1 METLK
6 YCKVRRVKSP
16 ARAHATDAGLDWF
29 VPEDLAVEEMQE
41 KDKITNCS
49 PQYCCGQ
56 NGFIDTIVL
65 QPGQS
70 VLIPSGIKVKVPD
83 GYAMIYDNK
92 SGIASKRSL
101 LVGSSVVDIGYEG
114 ICHINL
120 HNVSN
125 EVQTIHAGDK
135 IVQSIMY
142 KIGFHVPEEV
152 PESELYAGSIS
163 DRGSGGFG
171 SSGTK

>member
-6 YCKVRRVKSP
+6 YCKVRDVKSP
-16 ARAHATDAGLDWF
+16 VRAHSTDAGIDWF
-29 VPEDLAVEEMQE
+29 VPNDLTIAEMQE
-41 KDKITNCS
+41 KDKMTGCS
-49 PQYCCGQ
+49 PQYCQ
-56 NGFIDTIVL
+56 NEKGFVDTIIL

-92 SGIASKRSL
+92 SGIACKRNL

-125 EVQTIHAGDK
+125 EMQTICAGDK

-142 KIGFHVPEEV
+142 KIGFHTPEEV
-152 PESELYAGSIS
+152 PESELYIGSTS
-163 DRGSGGFG
+163 ERGTGALG
-171 SSGTK
+171 STGTT

>member
-6 YCKVRRVKSP
+6 YCKVRKVKSP
-16 ARAHATDAGLDWF
+16 VRAHASDAGLDWF
-29 VPEDLAVEEMQE
+29 VPEDLTVEEMQE
-41 KDKITNCS
+41 KDKTTNCN
-49 PQYCCGQ
+49 PQYCCGP

-125 EVQTIHAGDK
+125 KVQTIHAGDK

-152 PESELYAGSIS
+152 PESELYVGSTS

-171 SSGTK
+171 STGTK